1 MRREQLP
8 RGKSEQGRQITGGE
22 NQHEDKSTTSRKVKI
37 CEKLTIELAPIILNN
52 LLLQKKCKRKAEFTN
67 TFIYSIYH
75 LTSVCS
81 SPQLN

>member
-1 MRREQLP
+1 M
-8 RGKSEQGRQITGGE
+8 
-22 NQHEDKSTTSRKVKI
+22 I